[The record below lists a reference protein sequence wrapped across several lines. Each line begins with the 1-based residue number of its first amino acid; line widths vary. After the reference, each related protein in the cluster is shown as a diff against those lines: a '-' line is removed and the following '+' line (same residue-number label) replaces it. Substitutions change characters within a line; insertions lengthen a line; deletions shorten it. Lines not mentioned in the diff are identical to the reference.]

1 MILDTIKLSQRE
13 KEHLVQLKRR
23 TKIAN
28 WNTLCRWAFAASLA
42 EPSVPPEARLASD
55 SSIEMTWRVFGG
67 EHADTYEALLRHRC
81 ARDGLG
87 TDAETLAKYFRLH
100 LHRGIG
106 DLFADRSLQSSREL
120 VERAVSGDDRCN
132 AKRYGHEN
140 PPGEDGATEG

>member
-1 MILDTIKLSQRE
+1 MILETIKLSQRE

-28 WNTLCRWAFAASLA
+28 WNVLCRWAFAVSIA
-42 EPSVPPEARLASD
+42 EASVPPDAKIASD

-67 EHADTYEALLRHRC
+67 EYAEVYAALMRHRC

-87 TDAETLAKYFRLH
+87 TDAATLAKYFRLH

-106 DLFADRSLQSSREL
+106 YLFADRSLQGIRNLIEKTTTDQPRWKNSEP
-120 VERAVSGDDRCN
+120 GDADP
-132 AKRYGHEN
+132 AGQ
-140 PPGEDGATEG
+140 DGTAES